1 MNFSEKTTDIVNK
14 AQSKLAK
21 QFAEAEEISTFNQL
35 KVLNAFQQNNVG
47 LRHLSQTNG
56 YGYDDIGRDTLCKI
70 FADVF
75 KCESAIVSPLIVSGT
90 HALTLAL
97 YGVLRPGDEMLAVTG
112 SPYDTLKDV
121 ITGEGNGSLKD
132 FGVSYSQLDLLD
144 GKINTSEIK
153 NRIKD
158 NTKLV
163 FIGRSRGYEWRDA
176 LSVEEIADAVKAIR
190 AAKKDVCIMVDNCY
204 GEFMDYLEPTEVG
217 VDMMAGSL
225 IKNPGGGLA
234 PTGGYVLGKK
244 KYIDL
249 VAGRLTSPSIGME
262 VGSYAYGYKDFY
274 QGLFMA
280 PHTVCNA
287 VKGSMLLGQVFYD
300 LGFETMPLPGD
311 KCRDIIRSIKF
322 DTKEQLIE
330 FCRAIQQASPIDS
343 NVVPYPWDMPGYED
357 QVIMAAGTFVA
368 GASIELSA
376 DAPIREPYIAYMQGG
391 LTYEHVKIAC
401 MYCVE
406 KLTAAK
412 QS

>member
-1 MNFSEKTTDIVNK
+1 MNFSQKTVDIVNK
-14 AQSKLAK
+14 AQEKLAK
-21 QFAEAEEISTFNQL
+21 QFAETEEISTFNQL
-35 KVLNAFQQNNVG
+35 KVLNAFQQNSVG

-97 YGVLRPGDEMLAVTG
+97 YGVLRPGDEMLAITG
-112 SPYDTLKDV
+112 SPYDTLKEV
-121 ITGEGNGSLKD
+121 ITGEDNGSLKD
-132 FGVSYSQLDLLD
+132 FKVSYRQLDLKN
-144 GKINTSEIK
+144 GKIDLEKIK
-153 NRIKD
+153 EYIKD
-158 NTKLV
+158 NTKLI

-176 LSVEEIADAVKAIR
+176 LSVEEIAQAVKEIR
-190 AAKKDVCIMVDNCY
+190 AVKSDVCIMVDNCY
-204 GEFMDYLEPTEVG
+204 GEFMDYSEPTEVG
-217 VDMMAGSL
+217 VDIMAGSL

-234 PTGGYVLGKK
+234 PSGGYVLGKK

-274 QGLFMA
+274 QGLFIA
-280 PHTVCNA
+280 PHVVANA
-287 VKGSMLLGQVFYD
+287 VKGSMLLGQVFSD
-300 LGFETMPLPGD
+300 LGFETMPLPGQ

-322 DTKEQLIE
+322 DTKEQLID

-343 NVVPYPWDMPGYED
+343 NVVPFPWDMPGYED

-406 KLTAAK
+406 KLILDK
-412 QS
+412 N

>member
-1 MNFSEKTTDIVNK
+1 MNFSQKTVDIVNK
-14 AQSKLAK
+14 AQEKLAK
-21 QFAEAEEISTFNQL
+21 QFAETEEISTFNQL
-35 KVLNAFQQNNVG
+35 KVLNAFQQNSVG

-97 YGVLRPGDEMLAVTG
+97 YGVLRPGDEMLAITG
-112 SPYDTLKDV
+112 SPYDTLKEV

-132 FGVSYSQLDLLD
+132 FKVSYRQLDLKN
-144 GKINTSEIK
+144 GKIDLEKIK
-153 NRIKD
+153 EYIKD
-158 NTKLV
+158 NTKLI

-176 LSVEEIADAVKAIR
+176 LSVEEIAQAVKEIR
-190 AAKKDVCIMVDNCY
+190 AVKSDVCIMVDNCY
-204 GEFMDYLEPTEVG
+204 GEFMDYSEPTEVG
-217 VDMMAGSL
+217 VDIMAGSL

-234 PTGGYVLGKK
+234 PSGGYVLGKK

-274 QGLFMA
+274 QGLFIA
-280 PHTVCNA
+280 PHVVANA
-287 VKGSMLLGQVFYD
+287 VKGSMLLGQVFSD
-300 LGFETMPLPGD
+300 LGFETMPLPGQ

-322 DTKEQLIE
+322 DTKEQLID

-343 NVVPYPWDMPGYED
+343 NVVPFPWDMPGYED
-357 QVIMAAGTFVA
+357 QVIMAAGAFVA

-406 KLTAAK
+406 KLILSK
-412 QS
+412 N